1 MDSIKMENEN
11 VKSNENIESNENK
24 TIKSIRGLKS
34 DSGYKVNIT
43 AECDFSHLTHNE
55 LMEYAFD
62 SVWIKEQNKL
72 RRLNNSEL
80 SELSKNGFT
89 FIPQPKGLR
98 VKKSNESQ
106 AISSYQKADREG
118 KIKIV
123 METTGIEREQAE
135 LLVK

>member
-11 VKSNENIESNENK
+11 VKSNEDENENK
-24 TIKSIRGLKS
+24 TIKSVRGLKS

-43 AECDFSHLTHNE
+43 VECDFSHLTHNE

-62 SVWIKEQNKL
+62 SVWIKEQGKL
-72 RRLNNSEL
+72 RKLNNSEL
-80 SELSKNGFT
+80 SEISKNGYT
-89 FIPQPKGLR
+89 FIAQPKGLK

-106 AISSYQKADREG
+106 AISAYQKADREG